1 MSNIRAEFY
10 AANNSTWVRIK
21 IIGDP
26 NEVERK
32 VKDEDKARFPREW
45 AAFEAGQTPAEPE
58 GMPLTEIEGLTEQAA
73 ATYRAKGVRT
83 VEELAA
89 LDDGA
94 LRGLGMGSLSNRK
107 AAQALV
113 SEKQEQAIA
122 VVVEAAAPITT
133 KRRKSKDA

>member
-1 MSNIRAEFY
+1 MSNVRAEFY
-10 AANNSTWVRIK
+10 TANNSTWVRIK

-32 VKDEDKARFPREW
+32 VRDEDKARFPKEW
-45 AAFEAGQTPAEPE
+45 AAFESGQDAPEPE
-58 GMPLTEIEGLTEQAA
+58 GTPLTEIEGFSDQAA
-73 ATYRAKGVRT
+73 TAYRAKGVRT

-94 LRGLGMGSLSNRK
+94 LKGLGMGSLTHRK

-113 SEKQEQAIA
+113 AEREGKA
-122 VVVEAAAPITT
+122 VAALVHETEPTVQ
-133 KRRKSKDA
+133 KRRGRSS

>member
-1 MSNIRAEFY
+1 MSNLRAEFY
-10 AANNSTWVRIK
+10 EAKSSLWVRIK

-32 VKDEDKARFPREW
+32 ATDLDKARFSKEW
-45 AAFEAGQTPAEPE
+45 AAYESGKAPPEPD
-58 GMPLTEIEGLTEQAA
+58 GTPLTDLEHVTDAVA

-94 LRGLGMGSLSNRK
+94 MKGLGMGAITNRK

-113 SEKQEQAIA
+113 AEKQGQAIA
-122 VVVEAAAPITT
+122 ALVEAAVEPGASK
-133 KRRKSKDA
+133 KRRSKD